1 LTGSGS
7 SAAVFS
13 GRYFAAMWGRP
24 KGRPAFSPAAEK
36 GEGIRFI
43 QIIQCKG
50 KKMFKNDFREAMV
63 TNRWMLK
70 CVLSSLAFFFCM
82 ISICFATSPS
92 PGIAA
97 GNHPLDLLQAPALL
111 SDKAVSSV
119 LMDVC
124 HIDDRLIVVGER
136 GHILYSD
143 DSGRTWI
150 QAQVPVSVTLT
161 AVAFPSR
168 KKGWAVGHDGA
179 IVHSQDG
186 GMTWKRQIDGAAIN
200 QLMLAKLEPLIHKY
214 KQGLAIADEQQRTD
228 IESTLENLEFFL
240 DDVKMAVEE
249 GPTQPLMDVWFK
261 NEREGIVIGAFG
273 VLLRTIDGG
282 ENWVSLVDRIDNP
295 DGFHYYG
302 ICRSG
307 NALFIAGE
315 AGMLFRSDDWGQS
328 WNRLEST
335 YEGSFFGITGS
346 DDGSVVAAF
355 GLRGSLFLSYDNGKR
370 WDRAQ
375 HRKKASISA
384 GSFFSDETL
393 YLVCVD
399 GSILQSRDK
408 GKTYQMLA
416 ERFPGSM
423 SVTESNK
430 NQIVI
435 TGLRGVMR
443 LTNDQ

>member
-1 LTGSGS
+1 
-7 SAAVFS
+7 
-13 GRYFAAMWGRP
+13 
-24 KGRPAFSPAAEK
+24 
-36 GEGIRFI
+36 
-43 QIIQCKG
+43 
-50 KKMFKNDFREAMV
+50 
-63 TNRWMLK
+63 
-70 CVLSSLAFFFCM
+70 
-82 ISICFATSPS
+82 
-92 PGIAA
+92 
-97 GNHPLDLLQAPALL
+97 
-111 SDKAVSSV
+111 
-119 LMDVC
+119 MDVC
-124 HIDDRLIVVGER
+124 RIGDRLIVVGER

-150 QAQVPVSVTLT
+150 QARVPVSVTLT

-168 KKGWAVGHDGA
+168 KKGWAVGHDGV
-179 IVHSQDG
+179 ILHSQDG
-186 GMTWKRQIDGAAIN
+186 GETWRRQLDGAVIN
-200 QLMLAKLEPLIHKY
+200 QLMYAKLEPLIHKH
-214 KQGLAIADEQQRTD
+214 KQRLANVDGQQRTE

-240 DDVKMAVEE
+240 YDVNMAVKE

-261 NEREGIVIGAFG
+261 NAHEGIVIGAFG

-282 ENWVSLVDRIDNP
+282 RNWVSLLDRIDNP

-328 WNRLEST
+328 WNRLESP

-346 DDGSVVAAF
+346 DDGSAVAAF
-355 GLRGSLFLSYDNGKR
+355 GLRGSLYLSYDGGKNWNR
-370 WDRAQ
+370 VE

-384 GSFFSDETL
+384 GSFFSDETV

-408 GKTYQMLA
+408 GKTFKARA

-423 SVTESNK
+423 SVAQSNE
-430 NQIVI
+430 NHIVI

-443 LTNDQ
+443 FAHEQ